1 MAMGPAFNLVLAVLL
16 VAGGYLLGVRI
27 PAWLRAP
34 VLVEHVVAGSPAA
47 EAGLRAGDLVLQVDG
62 RPAPDWKAFQDLV
75 VLRPG
80 AAVDFLVQRD
90 GRELIVPVTIAAR
103 TKHAIGWVGAEPC
116 HAVVVHS
123 LSDGS
128 PADRGGLRPGDVVV
142 SVDGE
147 APCSDAGLIDLIQ
160 AAAGAPQR
168 FVVSRD
174 GSELALVVQ
183 AEMKPATERWM
194 IGVAPALQLSG
205 VVTERHGIGAA
216 LKASVQKNW
225 EDATLVVGT
234 VARLLTGRLSLR
246 TTSGPLELAGIAA
259 NTADLGFVPFL
270 NLMALVS
277 LNLGILNLLPIP
289 VLDGGRIV
297 VLLFEGV
304 RGRDLSARTK
314 EWILQAGVVMILALM
329 GLVLFF
335 DLVKKLEG

>member
-1 MAMGPAFNLVLAVLL
+1 
-16 VAGGYLLGVRI
+16 
-27 PAWLRAP
+27 
-34 VLVEHVVAGSPAA
+34 
-47 EAGLRAGDLVLQVDG
+47 
-62 RPAPDWKAFQDLV
+62 
-75 VLRPG
+75 
-80 AAVDFLVQRD
+80 
-90 GRELIVPVTIAAR
+90 
-103 TKHAIGWVGAEPC
+103 
-116 HAVVVHS
+116 

-128 PADRGGLRPGDVVV
+128 PADRGGLRPGDVVL